1 MQPRLQSA
9 SLLPS
14 PRASINYRFILVPD
28 GPAAYA
34 VEKTIRAVCLMAEIK
49 SQFGDLIY
57 PSARS
62 SGAAVKPFPG
72 K

>member
-34 VEKTIRAVCLMAEIK
+34 VEKTIRAVCRMAEIK
-49 SQFGDLIY
+49 SQFGATA
-57 PSARS
+57 S
-62 SGAAVKPFPG
+62 KPRRFFLSLVTPE
-72 K
+72 